1 MICLECIDSVGLL
14 CQITFSSYD
23 CTRIFPLNRAPPS
36 LDQFQ
41 SISQIHHWAKNT
53 DSLILK
59 GNQDFIL
66 MYILHKCLE
75 KKMKRFKY
83 FTSWIFLLI
92 LVSAAAMSQFTEPWL
107 TGCTPFDCEIL
118 FIYRSSTCSL
128 LLMLFIAQ
136 TQTLSEIFHTLC
148 NYKLCTILNTQ
159 LTTLFK
165 HLYDICF
172 AKSLDNFY
180 CILMCPNPIL
190 ISF

>member
-1 MICLECIDSVGLL
+1 MIAQE
-14 CQITFSSYD
+14 FSPWTELPPPWTNSRAFLKFTTELKTLTHSFSKE
-23 CTRIFPLNRAPPS
+23 TRISSSCIFFTNA
-36 LDQFQ
+36 
-41 SISQIHHWAKNT
+41 WK
-53 DSLILK
+53 
-59 GNQDFIL
+59 
-66 MYILHKCLE
+66 